1 MIGDKGGNCWQRLPI
16 KARHCQ
22 PPRSST
28 LLPTFPPISSLFFA
42 PSRYNSPFSL
52 YFSFF
57 LFSFPCRLLPFLTPS
72 IHLSFYCGLSLPF
85 NLHLPHDHPLPSF
98 YQATRALPRYHGEIL
113 ILRGAIARS
122 SESLINDSVF
132 IIKPRR
138 STIYFWITFYLRG
151 YYYAPDYSAACSST
165 VQLIQRFLNFNFDLE
180 VHPSALEEIQFSFL
194 PRKFTFYRR
203 VKYFVSSSRYF
214 PAIKVRASRKKNGE
228 QGRLNF
234 PEERV
239 MHI

>member
-28 LLPTFPPISSLFFA
+28 LLPTFSPISSLFFA

-151 YYYAPDYSAACSST
+151 CYYAPDYSAACSST

-194 PRKFTFYRR
+194 EKI
-203 VKYFVSSSRYF
+203 YFL
-214 PAIKVRASRKKNGE
+214 PSRKI
-228 QGRLNF
+228 F
-234 PEERV
+234 RV
-239 MHI
+239 FLQIFSSD

>member
-1 MIGDKGGNCWQRLPI
+1 MLAAIADK
-16 KARHCQ
+16 
-22 PPRSST
+22 SSP
-28 LLPTFPPISSLFFA
+28 LPTTSILDSFAYFFPPISSLFLA

-85 NLHLPHDHPLPSF
+85 NLHDHPLPSF

-194 PRKFTFYRR
+194 EKI
-203 VKYFVSSSRYF
+203 YFL
-214 PAIKVRASRKKNGE
+214 PSRKIFCVFL
-228 QGRLNF
+228 QIF
-234 PEERV
+234 SSD
-239 MHI
+239 

>member
-28 LLPTFPPISSLFFA
+28 LLPTFSPISSLFFA

-151 YYYAPDYSAACSST
+151 YYYAPDYSAACSSI

-194 PRKFTFYRR
+194 EKI
-203 VKYFVSSSRYF
+203 YFL
-214 PAIKVRASRKKNGE
+214 PSRKI
-228 QGRLNF
+228 F
-234 PEERV
+234 RV
-239 MHI
+239 FLQIFSSD

>member
-151 YYYAPDYSAACSST
+151 YHYAPDYSAACSST

-194 PRKFTFYRR
+194 EKI
-203 VKYFVSSSRYF
+203 YFL
-214 PAIKVRASRKKNGE
+214 PSRKI
-228 QGRLNF
+228 F
-234 PEERV
+234 RV
-239 MHI
+239 FLQIFSSD

>member
-1 MIGDKGGNCWQRLPI
+1 MLAAIADK
-16 KARHCQ
+16 
-22 PPRSST
+22 SSP
-28 LLPTFPPISSLFFA
+28 LPTTSILHSFAYFFPPISSLFLA

-57 LFSFPCRLLPFLTPS
+57 LFSFPCQLLPFLTPS

-151 YYYAPDYSAACSST
+151 CYYAPDYSAACSST

-194 PRKFTFYRR
+194 EKI
-203 VKYFVSSSRYF
+203 YFL
-214 PAIKVRASRKKNGE
+214 PSRKI
-228 QGRLNF
+228 F
-234 PEERV
+234 RV
-239 MHI
+239 FLQIFSSD

>member
-28 LLPTFPPISSLFFA
+28 LLPTFSPISSLFFA

-151 YYYAPDYSAACSST
+151 YHYAPDYSAACSST

-194 PRKFTFYRR
+194 EKI
-203 VKYFVSSSRYF
+203 YFL
-214 PAIKVRASRKKNGE
+214 PSRKI
-228 QGRLNF
+228 F
-234 PEERV
+234 RV
-239 MHI
+239 FLQIFSSD

>member
-28 LLPTFPPISSLFFA
+28 LLPTFSPISSLFFA

-85 NLHLPHDHPLPSF
+85 NLHDHPLPSF

-194 PRKFTFYRR
+194 EKI
-203 VKYFVSSSRYF
+203 YFL
-214 PAIKVRASRKKNGE
+214 PSRKI
-228 QGRLNF
+228 F
-234 PEERV
+234 RV
-239 MHI
+239 FLQIFSSD

>member
-28 LLPTFPPISSLFFA
+28 LLPTFSPPPISSLFFA

-57 LFSFPCRLLPFLTPS
+57 LFSFLCRLLPFLTPS

-85 NLHLPHDHPLPSF
+85 NLHDHPLPSF

-151 YYYAPDYSAACSST
+151 YHYAPDYSAACSST

-194 PRKFTFYRR
+194 EKI
-203 VKYFVSSSRYF
+203 YFL
-214 PAIKVRASRKKNGE
+214 PSRKI
-228 QGRLNF
+228 F
-234 PEERV
+234 RV
-239 MHI
+239 FLQIFSSD

>member
-1 MIGDKGGNCWQRLPI
+1 MLAAIADK
-16 KARHCQ
+16 
-22 PPRSST
+22 SSP
-28 LLPTFPPISSLFFA
+28 LPTTSILHSFAYFFPPPISSLFFA

-85 NLHLPHDHPLPSF
+85 NLHDHPLPSF

-151 YYYAPDYSAACSST
+151 YHYAPDYSAACSST

-194 PRKFTFYRR
+194 EKI
-203 VKYFVSSSRYF
+203 YFL
-214 PAIKVRASRKKNGE
+214 PSRKI
-228 QGRLNF
+228 F
-234 PEERV
+234 RV
-239 MHI
+239 FLQIFSSD

>member
-28 LLPTFPPISSLFFA
+28 LLPTFSPPISSLFLA

-85 NLHLPHDHPLPSF
+85 NLHDHPLPSF

-194 PRKFTFYRR
+194 EKI
-203 VKYFVSSSRYF
+203 YFL
-214 PAIKVRASRKKNGE
+214 PSRKI
-228 QGRLNF
+228 F
-234 PEERV
+234 RV
-239 MHI
+239 FLQIFSSD

>member
-28 LLPTFPPISSLFFA
+28 LLPTFSPISSLFFA

-151 YYYAPDYSAACSST
+151 YHYAPDYSAACSST

-180 VHPSALEEIQFSFL
+180 VHPSALEKIQFSFL
-194 PRKFTFYRR
+194 EKI
-203 VKYFVSSSRYF
+203 YFL
-214 PAIKVRASRKKNGE
+214 PSRKI
-228 QGRLNF
+228 F
-234 PEERV
+234 RV
-239 MHI
+239 FLQIFSSD